1 MWPRKHKFEVV
12 PPAAEHRRP
21 RVLFIAISFARGV
34 KPFADDLDRERG
46 VVSSR
51 VALSSR
57 SVEIQPLVPKVSPA
71 FMLPPGTPR
80 LPPVSPPAPPL
91 LKCFKVGHL
100 DEKSVVALA
109 WGSTSSLIPPFFF
122 RFFFFPVSLPAFDL
136 PFGQSRVFP
145 SLPREPVTTWVPH
158 WPMCHAILT

>member
-122 RFFFFPVSLPAFDL
+122 RFFFSRSPCLRLISLLAKVVCSPHFQGNL
-136 PFGQSRVFP
+136 SRPGFHIGQCAMP
-145 SLPREPVTTWVPH
+145 S
-158 WPMCHAILT
+158 